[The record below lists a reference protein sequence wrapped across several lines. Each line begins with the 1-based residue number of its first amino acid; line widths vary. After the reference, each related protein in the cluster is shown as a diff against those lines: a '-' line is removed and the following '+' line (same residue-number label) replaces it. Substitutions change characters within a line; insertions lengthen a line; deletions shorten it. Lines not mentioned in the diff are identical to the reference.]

1 MIAIEKLKKIKAEL
15 ERRKEIH
22 VKDWL
27 NSNNMAN
34 KVAADI
40 TTQILSFINDLD
52 VMEINEVN
60 KELYEKA
67 FISDGKYGE
76 LNNWKPSINESEIEE
91 WCGQTSED
99 GTEVWVPATPLGYR
113 DYKES
118 RAEGL
123 ANIFAAG
130 NIAGKYTLD
139 EAHLLIRDD
148 NPLKQYDEIIIDDNS
163 YIVTGDDAY
172 NMYIVNEDGHK
183 YSIAYADGLTK
194 IDD

>member
-1 MIAIEKLKKIKAEL
+1 MIAREKLKKIKAEL

-27 NSNNMAN
+27 KNNDVAN

-52 VMEINEVN
+52 IMEINEVN

-67 FISDGKYGE
+67 FISNGEYGDF
-76 LNNWKPSINESEIEE
+76 NSWKPSINESEIEE
-91 WCGQTSED
+91 WCGKEVD
-99 GTEVWVPATPLGYR
+99 GTEVWTPATPLGYR

-123 ANIFAAG
+123 NNIFSEAELAK
-130 NIAGKYTLD
+130 AFTLD
-139 EAHLLIRDD
+139 EVHQLRRED
-148 NPLKQYDEIIIDDNS
+148 NPLKQYDKININDTS
-163 YIVTGDDAY
+163 YIVVGDDADNIY
-172 NMYIVNEDGHK
+172 VANEDDHK